1 MKFSVDA
8 NDGEVTLTFI
18 PLPAQI
24 AELITFDNSHLVAQH
39 LTSNPEV
46 ARAIYEELAYWT
58 NNNQI

>member
-18 PLPAQI
+18 PLPDQI

-46 ARAIYEELAYWT
+46 ARALYEELHYWT
-58 NNNQI
+58 SNNQI